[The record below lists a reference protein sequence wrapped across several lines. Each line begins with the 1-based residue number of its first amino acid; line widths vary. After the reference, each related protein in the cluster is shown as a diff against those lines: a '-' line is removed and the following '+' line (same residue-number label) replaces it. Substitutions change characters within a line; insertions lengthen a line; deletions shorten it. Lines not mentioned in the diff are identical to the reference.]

1 MVDYASLKVPELKK
15 VLSERGLTTT
25 GNKADLIARLTA
37 DDQRTKEKSAPAAE
51 DEIDYSDDEPAV
63 ASEKAPEPTASAAPA
78 TAPAAEAPVEAPTT
92 APASEANSESEADA
106 AAAPPATTDAATKE
120 PTNATNL
127 ASLPSTDT
135 AEEVRKRAERAKRF
149 GIDDENALKRTERAT
164 RFGVEESQMTK
175 MLDEALP
182 ERQPRKRG
190 RENGNGGANKRQ
202 SMDRRGHNDRRNR
215 YGGQRNHNNNR
226 GGNIQ
231 GGNGGGQSK
240 RTGALDDPS
249 ERAKAEARA
258 KRFSSTA

>member
-15 VLSERGLTTT
+15 VLSERGLPTT

-63 ASEKAPEPTASAAPA
+63 ASEKAPEPAAPA
-78 TAPAAEAPVEAPTT
+78 TAPTA
-92 APASEANSESEADA
+92 APASEAASEAAADA
-106 AAAPPATTDAATKE
+106 AAAPPAATDAATEE
-120 PTNATNL
+120 PTNATNP

-135 AEEVRKRAERAKRF
+135 AEEARKRAERAKRF
-149 GIDDENALKRTERAT
+149 GIDDEEVLKRTERAT
-164 RFGVEESQMTK
+164 RFGVEESHITK

-182 ERQPRKRG
+182 ERQSRKRG

-226 GGNIQ
+226 GGNRQ

-240 RTGALDDPS
+240 RPGVLDDPS